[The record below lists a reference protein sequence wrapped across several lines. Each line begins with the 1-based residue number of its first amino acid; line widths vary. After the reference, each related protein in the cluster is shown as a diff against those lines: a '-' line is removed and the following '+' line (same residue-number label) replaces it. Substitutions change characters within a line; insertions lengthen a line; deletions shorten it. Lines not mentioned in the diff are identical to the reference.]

1 MTIQQMATRVKRWR
15 GGTAP
20 GPAQLSPGPIHPA
33 VGAGWIWSSPAAAW
47 GDATRDDRV
56 LRIDPRTLGGVQVL
70 HLGGNVPSVTF
81 GLGSV
86 WAAVSTGAVV
96 RIR

>member
-1 MTIQQMATRVKRWR
+1 VAWWNLT
-15 GGTAP
+15 

-33 VGAGWIWSSPAAAW
+33 VGAGWIWSSSAAAW

>member
-1 MTIQQMATRVKRWR
+1 
-15 GGTAP
+15 
-20 GPAQLSPGPIHPA
+20 
-33 VGAGWIWSSPAAAW
+33 
-47 GDATRDDRV
+47 V